1 MCASLLQCVS
11 HVCNAVL
18 HYVIISTKSRL
29 QCPSLLQCVS
39 HSCTDMPLA
48 NTKQLCHTSSV
59 NECVWL
65 RMSYV
70 TRMIQA
76 SHSTTILSLALIC
89 HSHKASSIW
98 HVIHCV
104 ISTNM
109 LSLSPANMQID
120 CEASSIWHVIHC
132 FISTNMLSLSTAN
145 MQIGPICHAHD
156 MIFDYVI
163 STKVLSHST

>member
-1 MCASLLQCVS
+1 MCQSLLQCVS

-18 HYVIISTKSRL
+18 QYVIIRTKSLLQCVSHVCNAVLQYVIIRTKSRL
-29 QCPSLLQCVS
+29 QYVS

-59 NECVWL
+59 NEWVWL

-76 SHSTTILSLALIC
+76 SHSTTILSSALIC

-109 LSLSPANMQID
+109 LSLSPANMQI
-120 CEASSIWHVIHC
+120 
-132 FISTNMLSLSTAN
+132 
-145 MQIGPICHAHD
+145 GPICHAYD
-156 MIFDYVI
+156 MSFIMLLAP
-163 STKVLSHST
+163 TC